1 MYAYQQQYRP
11 PVVHRHQVVQYPAQ
25 LSQAQGKQLGTV
37 GQMSWTDWLL
47 LGGGTIAA
55 GVGLNT
61 VYSGV
66 TQRRK
71 PNFVGILLGGVVT
84 AVGVAVMGTEINK
97 MVAPG
102 ATV

>member
-1 MYAYQQQYRP
+1 MYNYQQQYRP
-11 PVVHRHQVVQYPAQ
+11 PVVHRHAAPAA
-25 LSQAQGKQLGTV
+25 LSSPQQGKQLGAV
-37 GQMSWTDWLL
+37 GSMGWGDWALL
-47 LGGGTIAA
+47 AGGTIVA
-55 GVGLNT
+55 GAGLNT

-66 TQRRK
+66 TTKRK